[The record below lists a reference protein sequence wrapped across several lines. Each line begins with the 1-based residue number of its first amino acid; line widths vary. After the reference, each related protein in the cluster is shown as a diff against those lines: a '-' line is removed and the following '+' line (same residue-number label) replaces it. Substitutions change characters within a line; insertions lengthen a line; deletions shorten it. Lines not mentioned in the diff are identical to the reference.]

1 MDFISNSERELLVT
15 RIGFE
20 PNINRLRI
28 YYPKPLDERAIL
40 KIFFFLNLIIYY
52 IIIFKKVQING
63 VVKGT

>member
-28 YYPKPLDERAIL
+28 YYPKPLDERAKYVRVL
-40 KIFFFLNLIIYY
+40 RKTTHKEYY
-52 IIIFKKVQING
+52 LPRSD
-63 VVKGT
+63 